1 MAVAKWLGA
10 SLDVGTTSTRAG
22 RPGGAT
28 RKRFGDESDVQ
39 TIYLIVEPGTD
50 STTPGALSLSVY
62 VSSDYGGGSVVFA
75 DDETPKRLD
84 LPT

>member
-1 MAVAKWLGA
+1 M
-10 SLDVGTTSTRAG
+10 SG
-22 RPGGAT
+22 RHRRGLTGLVNQT

-39 TIYLIVEPGTD
+39 TMYLIVVPGTD
-50 STTPGALSLSVY
+50 STTPGALSLSAY

>member
-1 MAVAKWLGA
+1 M
-10 SLDVGTTSTRAG
+10 
-22 RPGGAT
+22 
-28 RKRFGDESDVQ
+28 
-39 TIYLIVEPGTD
+39 YLIVVPGTD
-50 STTPGALSLSVY
+50 STTPGALSLSAY